1 MVRRARVTLGRA
13 MPKFNFATSNFKV
26 PAIGRDLESQASR
39 IMANAAPM
47 VRLKNQAALS
57 AQIAQISKVGAVAEA
72 QTKLVGKAFEVDFG
86 VGKNAALLARQF
98 SARHTHLWSWL
109 ENNGRRLRLAFFP
122 LNLRV
127 IDGIEDIGI
136 ARVRAIVVE
145 EGLPLYMVPGP
156 QTAALMLRA
165 ESETARRAILAD
177 RCDEVVGDCREAV
190 EAVEAVDLAGDRR
203 MVLRAIAAFVDGH
216 HENAQALAGSIIE
229 SLVWDHFGRDD
240 KSRKRY
246 IRGDEFPEAYKEL
259 GAHEFIALAP
269 IWRAFK
275 SFNRSKGDP
284 VPSVFSRH
292 GSAHTI
298 SEVQF
303 TKVNAIQGLMLASSL
318 LVIREKTLAVEQAA

>member
-1 MVRRARVTLGRA
+1 MVRRARATLSRA
-13 MPKFNFATSNFKV
+13 MPKLTFPTNSLKV
-26 PAIGRDLESQASR
+26 PAIGRDIESQAARVIAS
-39 IMANAAPM
+39 AAPM
-47 VRLKNQAALS
+47 IRLKNQVALS
-57 AQIAQISKVGAVAEA
+57 AQISKVGAIAEA

-86 VGKNAALLARQF
+86 AGKTAALFARQF

-136 ARVRAIVVE
+136 TRVREIVVE

-156 QTAALMLRA
+156 QTAALLLRA
-165 ESETARRAILAD
+165 DSETARRAILAD
-177 RCDEVVGDCREAV
+177 RCEHVVEDCREVV
-190 EAVEAVDLAGDRR
+190 EAIECEDLAGDRR
-203 MVLRAIAAFVDGH
+203 MVLKAIAAFVDGH
-216 HENAQALAGSIIE
+216 HETAQALAGSIIE

-240 KSRKRY
+240 KSRRRY
-246 IRGDEFPEAYKEL
+246 TRGDEFPEASIL
-259 GAHEFIALAP
+259 PSVFQGVQC
-269 IWRAFK
+269 
-275 SFNRSKGDP
+275 RSKGDP

-303 TKVNAIQGLMLASSL
+303 TKVNALQGLMLASSL
-318 LVIREKTLAVEQAA
+318 LVIREETLAVEQAA

>member
-1 MVRRARVTLGRA
+1 MVRRARATLSRA
-13 MPKFNFATSNFKV
+13 MPKLTFPTDNFKV
-26 PAIGRDLESQASR
+26 PAIGRDIEHAAGV
-39 IMANAAPM
+39 IANAAPM
-47 VRLKNQAALS
+47 IRLKNQVALS
-57 AQIAQISKVGAVAEA
+57 AQISKVGAIAEA

-86 VGKNAALLARQF
+86 AGKTAALLARQF

-156 QTAALMLRA
+156 QTAALLLRA
-165 ESETARRAILAD
+165 DSETARRAILAD
-177 RCDEVVGDCREAV
+177 QCDRVLDDCREAV
-190 EAVEAVDLAGDRR
+190 EAVETEDLVGSRR
-203 MVLRAIAAFVDGH
+203 MVLKALAAFADGH
-216 HENAQALAGSIIE
+216 HEAAQALSGSIVE
-229 SLVWDHFGRDD
+229 SLVWDYFDRDA
-240 KSRKRY
+240 KTRRRY
-246 IRGDEFPEAYKEL
+246 LQGENFPEAYMEL

-269 IWRAFK
+269 IWRAFQ
-275 SFNRSKGDP
+275 SFSSSKGDP

-318 LVIREKTLAVEQAA
+318 LVIRDEALAVEQAA